1 MRWLNIL
8 LTRLHSLL
16 RRDAIIKDIDEE
28 LRLHIELETETNIE
42 RGMSPEVA
50 RQAAHKS
57 FGHLDYIRGLA
68 YDIRGGGMLET
79 LWQDLQYGLRMLVK
93 KPGFAAVAI
102 VTLALGIGASTAIFS
117 AVNPILLESLPYPHA
132 DRLVAILEMNG
143 DGSRNP
149 GTFGMYRGLVERT
162 HSFDAMAVFKGW
174 QPTMTGVDEPER
186 FEGQRVS
193 AGYFRVLSVSP
204 ALGRD
209 FQAGDDRLNGPD
221 VAIISDGLW
230 RRRFGGDGSIIGRQ
244 VTLDDKPYTVI
255 GVTPS
260 GFENVLAPSADLWA
274 PLQYDLSLGT
284 AWGHHLR
291 TVGRLRPGVSLDLA
305 TREIDALARAVL
317 QELRPESYGANVK
330 FVAASLQG
338 EVTGAVRPALVAVLG
353 AVALLLLIAC
363 VNVTNLLLARG
374 AQRRGEFAV
383 RAALGAG
390 RARLIRQVLTE
401 SLLLALLG
409 GAVGLLVAAFGVDA
423 LKSLSPPEL
432 PRAAAI
438 GVDRTVFACA
448 IGLTTLIGLAVGL
461 IPALHTSRGGLQ
473 VQLQQSS
480 RRAAGG
486 HQVLRRA
493 LVVTEVALAL
503 VLLVGAGLLWR
514 SLERLFAISPGFDT
528 AHLLTMQV
536 HTSGRR
542 FDKEANDRFFAQAL
556 EAVRQVPG
564 VAGAAYTSQLPLSG
578 DDDENG
584 ARFEGD
590 DPQGAYNVFRY
601 AVSPGYFETTGIP
614 LRRGRLLDAHD
625 GAGAPPAL
633 VISESLAESRFPGQ
647 DPIGK
652 RVHVGPT
659 DRPWFTIVGV
669 VGDVKQAS
677 LAVSQTDAVYT
688 TPAQWYFTDDTMSLV
703 VRTGGDA
710 AALTPAIRSAIWSV
724 DKDQPITRV
733 ATMDSLLAATAAAR
747 RFALTL
753 FEAFGL
759 VALALAAIGI
769 YGVLSGSVTERTREI
784 GIRIALGAQLRDVF
798 QLVIGHGL
806 RLTLIGVAV
815 GLAGAFAV
823 TRLMSSLLFGVSATD
838 PATFI
843 GGALLLTSVALVAS
857 YVPARRATR
866 VDPLIALRHE

>member
-1 MRWLNIL
+1 MRQLNIL
-8 LTRLHSLL
+8 LARLHSLL
-16 RRDAIIKDIDEE
+16 RRDAIIQDIDEE
-28 LRLHIELETETNIE
+28 LRLHIELETEANIE
-42 RGMSPEVA
+42 RGMSSEAA
-50 RQAAHKS
+50 RQAAHRS
-57 FGHLDYIRGLA
+57 FGRQDYIRELA

-79 LWQDLQYGLRMLVK
+79 LWQDLQYGLRMLMK
-93 KPGFAAVAI
+93 KPGSAAVAV
-102 VTLALGIGASTAIFS
+102 VTLALGIGATTAIFS
-117 AVNPILLESLPYPHA
+117 AVKPILLEPLPYPHA
-132 DRLVAILEMNG
+132 DRLVAILELNG

-149 GTFGMYRGLVERT
+149 GTFGMYRGLAERT
-162 HSFDAMAVFKGW
+162 HSFDSMAVFKRW
-174 QPTMTGVDEPER
+174 QTTMTGAGEPER

-193 AGYFRVLSVSP
+193 AGYFRVLGVSP

-209 FQAGDDRLNGPD
+209 FQTGDDHLHGPD
-221 VAIISDGLW
+221 VAIISDRLW
-230 RRRFGGDGSIIGRQ
+230 RRRFAGDGAIIGRQ
-244 VTLDDKPYTVI
+244 VTLDDKLYTVI
-255 GVTPS
+255 GVTPG
-260 GFENVLAPSADLWA
+260 GFENVLAPSAELWA
-274 PLQYDLSLGT
+274 PLQYDMSLGN

-291 TVGRLRPGVSLDLA
+291 TVGRLRPGVRSDQA
-305 TREIDALARAVL
+305 TREIDALGHAVL

-330 FVAASLQG
+330 FVVSSLQG

-409 GAVGLLVAAFGVDA
+409 GAVGLIIAAFGVDV
-423 LKSLSPPEL
+423 LRSLSPPEL
-432 PRAAAI
+432 PRAGAI
-438 GVDRTVFACA
+438 VVDAKVFAWAFC
-448 IGLTTLIGLAVGL
+448 LTTLIGLAVGL
-461 IPALHTSRGGLQ
+461 IPALHASRGGLQ

-493 LVVTEVALAL
+493 LVITEVALAL

-514 SLERLFAISPGFDT
+514 SFERLFAISPGF
-528 AHLLTMQV
+528 
-536 HTSGRR
+536 
-542 FDKEANDRFFAQAL
+542 KEGNDRFFAQAL

-564 VAGAAYTSQLPLSG
+564 VAGAAFTSQLPLSG
-578 DDDENG
+578 DNDEFG

-590 DPQGAYNVFRY
+590 DPQRAYNVFRY

-614 LRRGRLLDAHD
+614 LRRGRLLDMRD
-625 GAGAPPAL
+625 GAGALPAL
-633 VISESLAESRFPGQ
+633 VISESLAKSRFPGQ

-652 RVHVGPT
+652 RIQIGPT

-677 LAVSQTDAVYT
+677 LAASQTDSVYT
-688 TPAQWYFTDDTMSLV
+688 TPAHWHFTDDTMSLV
-703 VRTGGDA
+703 VRARGDA
-710 AALTPAIRSAIWSV
+710 ATLAPSIRRAVWSV

-733 ATMDSLLAATAAAR
+733 ATLDSLLAATAAAR

-759 VALALAAIGI
+759 VALVLAAVGI

-798 QLVIGHGL
+798 RLVLGQGL
-806 RLTLIGVAV
+806 RLTLIGVAIGV
-815 GLAGAFAV
+815 AGAFAV
-823 TRLMSSLLFGVSATD
+823 TRLMTSLLFGVSATD
-838 PATFI
+838 PVTFI
-843 GGALLLTSVALVAS
+843 GGSLLLTIVALVAC

-866 VDPLIALRHE
+866 VDPRIALRYE